1 MLPGSLLTRTSLLDA
16 AWALRIGVPMQVSVR
31 CWSSGLVLISGEA
44 WRAGAGGGSVAG
56 ADGWLAPA
64 CNERIQLPAR
74 IDTRSVQALFTQA
87 GQLYVRL
94 HRKD

>member
-1 MLPGSLLTRTSLLDA
+1 LLIHNGAPL
-16 AWALRIGVPMQVSVR
+16 QVSVR
-31 CWSSGLVLISGEA
+31 CWSNGLVLISGEA
-44 WRAGAGGGSVAG
+44 RRAGAGGASAAG

-64 CNERIQLPAR
+64 CTERIQLPAR
-74 IDTRSVQALFTQA
+74 IDTRSAQALFTQA